1 MADDKDKKICKN
13 PPCGC
18 PATEGSKF
26 CGPSCQGTG
35 DTIEI
40 DCDCGH
46 AECTGNF

>member
-1 MADDKDKKICKN
+1 MADEKEQRICKN
-13 PPCGC
+13 PPCSC

-46 AECTGNF
+46 EACSGNF